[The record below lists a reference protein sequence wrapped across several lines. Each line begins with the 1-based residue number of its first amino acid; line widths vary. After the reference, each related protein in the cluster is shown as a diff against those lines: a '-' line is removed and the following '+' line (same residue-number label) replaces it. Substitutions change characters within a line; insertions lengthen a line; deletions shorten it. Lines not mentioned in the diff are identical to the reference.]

1 MLNWTPRTRGWGGTR
16 KGNSHARNEDAF
28 VLLDHPVRTRGV
40 SDRGCVYAVSDG
52 VSTVA
57 EGHWASQLT
66 ISRLSQFFDA
76 HAEPSETSMAG
87 ILSEIDW
94 EIRGERS
101 GRAACTVAVAW
112 IQDNRLQVFQVGD
125 SHVFLL
131 REGAVRCLTELEEE
145 GGKKLD
151 HFLGMGPAVS
161 EVIRVSAH
169 EVQAGDALVL
179 ATDGVTNLVSEDEL
193 GRLWARS
200 LGDPAACTEA
210 VLAAVARQQGSD
222 DATIVAALV
231 L

>member
-1 MLNWTPRTRGWGGTR
+1 MPKTRGWGASR
-16 KGNSHARNEDAF
+16 KGDGHRRNEDAY

-40 SDRGCVYAVSDG
+40 ADRGCVYAVSDG

-76 HAEPSETSMAG
+76 HAEVSDTAMVSL
-87 ILSEIDW
+87 LSEIDW

-112 IQDNRLQVFQVGD
+112 VYDGRVRVFQVGD
-125 SHVFLL
+125 SHVFLVRDGRVEWL
-131 REGAVRCLTELEEE
+131 TDSEGE

-151 HFLGMGPAVS
+151 HFLGMGAAVS
-161 EVIRVSAH
+161 EVIRVSDH
-169 EVQAGDALVL
+169 EIKPGDALVL
-179 ATDGVTNLVSEDEL
+179 ATDGVTELVDPDRFGQIWNGSH
-193 GRLWARS
+193 
-200 LGDPAACTEA
+200 GDPAACTQTI
-210 VLAAVARQQGSD
+210 LGSVARQHGVD
-222 DATIVAALV
+222 DATVIAALV

>member
-16 KGNSHARNEDAF
+16 KGDAHARNEDAY

-40 SDRGCVYAVSDG
+40 ADRGCVYAVSDG

-76 HAEPSETSMAG
+76 HTEASATAMTAL
-87 ILSEIDW
+87 LSEIDW

-112 IQDNRLQVFQVGD
+112 IQDGNLHVFQVGD
-125 SHVFLL
+125 SHVFML
-131 REGAVRCLTELEEE
+131 RDGDVRCLTELEGES
-145 GGKKLD
+145 GKKLD

-161 EVIRVSAH
+161 EVVRVSEH
-169 EVQAGDALVL
+169 EVQAGDALLL
-179 ATDGVTNLVSEDEL
+179 ATDGVTTLVSADEF
-193 GRLWARS
+193 GSIWAKS

-210 VLAAVARQQGSD
+210 ILAAVARQQGGD
-222 DATIVAALV
+222 DATVVATLI